1 MVGDVPTVVELSTS
15 LPLRCDGV
23 PSKFRL
29 GQKRSIDDQEPAN
42 NASVSV
48 EQTNIEE
55 KFVQNAHRQP
65 IFPRLVTSA
74 ECLESV
80 LNKSNTLSMSPTLID
95 AGKD

>member
-1 MVGDVPTVVELSTS
+1 MVSDVPTVVELSIS
-15 LPLRCDGV
+15 LPLRCDGLS
-23 PSKFRL
+23 SKFRL
-29 GQKRSIDDQEPAN
+29 GQKRTIDDQEPAN

-48 EQTNIEE
+48 EQTNIEG
-55 KFVQNAHRQP
+55 KFVQNAQL
-65 IFPRLVTSA
+65 IVPRLVTSA

>member
-15 LPLRCDGV
+15 LPLRCDGI

-29 GQKRSIDDQEPAN
+29 EQKRTIDDQELAN

-48 EQTNIEE
+48 EQTNIEG
-55 KFVQNAHRQP
+55 KFVQNAQP
-65 IFPRLVTSA
+65 IVPRLVTSA

-80 LNKSNTLSMSPTLID
+80 LNQSNTLSISPTLID